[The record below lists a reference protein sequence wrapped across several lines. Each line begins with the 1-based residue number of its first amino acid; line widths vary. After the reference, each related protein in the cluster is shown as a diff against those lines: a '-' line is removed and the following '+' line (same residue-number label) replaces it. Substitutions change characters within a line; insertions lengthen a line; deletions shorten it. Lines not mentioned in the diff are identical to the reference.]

1 MATGEITVQYDE
13 RQRPPEAGV
22 EIPIDRV
29 NPETLRH
36 LIEEFVT
43 REWEELG
50 DARFTLE
57 EKIEQVERQLKDK
70 KAAVVFDLSTETAN
84 IVVRG

>member
-84 IVVRG
+84 FVVRG